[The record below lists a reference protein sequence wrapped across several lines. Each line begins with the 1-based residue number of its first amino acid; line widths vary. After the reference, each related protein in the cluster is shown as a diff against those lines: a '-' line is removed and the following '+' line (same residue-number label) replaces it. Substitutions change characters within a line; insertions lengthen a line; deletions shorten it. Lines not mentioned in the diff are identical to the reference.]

1 MYSKSNKSK
10 EKKNKGTK
18 KTSFGASKYRE
29 NAETKYSRS
38 SKSFK
43 GKRSVKSTK
52 NVKAKRKKVVLGLK
66 KLLRNSFLSAWAGMK
81 DYYFS
86 YDVSTAKVFSTT
98 CNLMT
103 LSIVLLCTLFV
114 YLEESLFY
122 AFPLITVLAIFV
134 KFGRGNRHSDSSER
148 DLVLY
153 KKILLVNLFLVLGVF
168 VEFQEDLWFV
178 NFFMI
183 LIFVVPLFI
192 ARCFEYFEY

>member
-10 EKKNKGTK
+10 EKKSKATK
-18 KTSFGASKYRE
+18 KAGLGTSRSRE
-29 NAETKYSRS
+29 STKAKYSTS
-38 SKSFK
+38 SKGFK
-43 GKRSVKSTK
+43 RKKSAKSTK
-52 NVKAKRKKVVLGLK
+52 SVKAKRKKVILGLK
-66 KLLRNSFLSAWAGMK
+66 KLLSSSFLGVWVSMK
-81 DYYFS
+81 DSYFS

-122 AFPLITVLAIFV
+122 AFPLATVLAIFI
-134 KFGRGNRHSDSSER
+134 KFGRGNRHGDSSER

-168 VEFQEDLWFV
+168 VEFQEDLWFI

-183 LIFVVPLFI
+183 LIFIVPLFI